1 MSYIKLNFSHLKNF
15 LNKDVNSLKENALLA
30 LNNLKNKQGKGSD
43 YMGWV
48 SLPLDYD
55 KNELEQILKIKE
67 EIQEKA
73 ECLVVIGIGG
83 SYLGA
88 KAALEYLQSVSDPK
102 VEIIFMGNDISSYHL
117 NKKLNYLKNKEFY
130 VNVISKSGTTLEP
143 AVAFRFVKKLTEEK
157 YGDKASQRIIATTDP
172 KDGALRQLSKEQ
184 GYRLLTI
191 PKNVGGRYSVLTAV
205 GLLPIAAAGYC
216 IKDMLL
222 GAKDAYNDF
231 MNNLDFETNPALL
244 HASYRNL
251 LNLTLD
257 KKVDLFTTNQP
268 ELTSYMEWIKQLFGE
283 SEGKEQKG
291 LFPASCIFTT
301 DLHSLGQFIQQGS
314 PILFETVLRLEKEHF
329 KAQVFETKDN
339 LDGLNY
345 LTGKELSF
353 INEKAL
359 EGTIKAHLEG
369 GVPVIELNIP
379 EVSSYSF
386 GYLSYYLMV
395 VCGVSCLLLDINPFD
410 QPGVEFYKKN
420 MFKLLGK
427 K

>member
-1 MSYIKLNFSHLKNF
+1 MSYIKLNFEYLKQF
-15 LNKDVNSLKENALLA
+15 LNQDVSVLKQKAEES
-30 LNNLKNKQGKGSD
+30 LNNLHQKQGKGND

-48 SLPLDYD
+48 SLPFDYD
-55 KNELEQILKIKE
+55 KNEFEQILKLRN
-67 EIQEKA
+67 EIQQNA
-73 ECLVVIGIGG
+73 DCLVVIGIGG

-88 KAALEYLQSVSDPK
+88 KAAIDYLQSKSEQK
-102 VEIIFMGNDISSYHL
+102 VEVIFMGNDISSYQL
-117 NKKLNYLKNKEFY
+117 NKKLNYLKNKNFY

-157 YGDKASQRIIATTDP
+157 YGKEASQRIISTTDP
-172 KDGALRQLSKEQ
+172 KDGALRKLSLEQ

-205 GLLPIAAAGYC
+205 GLLPIAVAGYC
-216 IKDMLL
+216 IKDMMQ
-222 GAKDAYNDF
+222 GALDAYNDF
-231 MNNLDFETNPALL
+231 KDKSLEENVALQ
-244 HASYRNL
+244 HAIYRNL
-251 LNLTLD
+251 LHTQLGKN
-257 KKVDLFTTNQP
+257 VDLFVTNQP
-268 ELTSYMEWIKQLFGE
+268 ELTAYMEWIKQLFGE

-301 DLHSLGQFIQQGS
+301 DLHSLGQYIQQGS
-314 PILFETVLRLEKEHF
+314 PILFETVLKLEKEHDIV
-329 KAQVFETKDN
+329 KVFETIDN
-339 LDGLNY
+339 SDGLNY

-359 EGTIKAHLEG
+359 EGTVKAHLEG
-369 GVPVIELNIP
+369 GVPVLELAIP
-379 EVSSYSF
+379 EISEYSF
-386 GYLSYYLMV
+386 GYLSYYLML
-395 VCGVSCLLLDINPFD
+395 VCGVSCALLYVNPFD

>member
-1 MSYIKLNFSHLKNF
+1 MSYIKLNFEYLKQF
-15 LNKDVNSLKENALLA
+15 LSKDVSVLKEKAEEALR
-30 LNNLKNKQGKGSD
+30 NLHNKQGKGND

-48 SLPLDYD
+48 SLPYDYN
-55 KNELEQILKIKE
+55 KNEFEQIIQIKN
-67 EIQEKA
+67 EIQENA
-73 ECLVVIGIGG
+73 DCLVVIGIGG

-88 KAALEYLQSVSDPK
+88 KAAIDFLQSKNESK
-102 VEIIFMGNDISSYHL
+102 VEIIFMGNDISSYQL
-117 NKKLNYLKNKEFY
+117 TKKLNYLKNKNFY

-143 AVAFRFVKKLTEEK
+143 AVAFRFVKQLTEQK
-157 YGDKASQRIIATTDP
+157 YGKQASQRIISTTDP
-172 KDGALRQLSKEQ
+172 KDGALRKLSLEQ

-205 GLLPIAAAGYC
+205 GLLPIAVSGYC
-216 IKDMLL
+216 IKDMMQ
-222 GAKDAYNDF
+222 GALDAYNDF
-231 MNNLDFETNPALL
+231 KDKKLEENFALQ
-244 HASYRNL
+244 HAIYRNL
-251 LNLTLD
+251 LNTTLD
-257 KKVDLFTTNQP
+257 KKVDLFVTNQP
-268 ELTSYMEWIKQLFGE
+268 ELTAYMEWIKQLFGE

-314 PILFETVLRLEKEHF
+314 PILFETVLRLEKEHHEV
-329 KAQVFETKDN
+329 KVFETEDN
-339 LDGLNY
+339 SDGLNY

-369 GVPVIELNIP
+369 GVPVLEVKIP
-379 EVSSYSF
+379 EISEYSF
-386 GYLSYYLMV
+386 GYLSYYFML
-395 VCGVSCLLLDINPFD
+395 VCGISCNLLDINPFD